1 MADERRSSGW
11 IRWLAIALLVGPLA
25 VVGWWL
31 SQPPAPV
38 KSAADFGELDVL
50 CTGRVD
56 ASGMVV
62 SLEPSQAGR
71 VVKLLAQENKPM
83 EKGQEILRL
92 DDSTAKFRL
101 LQATALVNGA
111 KVDLLSAEKDAER
124 FPKQLEARKAMAG
137 AAKAR
142 VDQAKKL
149 VEQRKAQQQV
159 TPLTKIEQE
168 GLEAQV
174 RELESLELADRLQL
188 EDIEKNLN
196 PQWRV
201 DAAKARLDAADAD
214 RQLAQKSV
222 DECVMKA
229 PSAGRILRLQTS
241 EGALLMPGGYPPS
254 IVFVPAG
261 PLVVRAELDQ
271 EFIGRVKEGMS
282 VEVQDDGRAD
292 GPVYPG
298 VIKSMSRW
306 VAQRRTLILDPG
318 EINDVRTVECL
329 VELKSNIDDL
339 YIGQRMRV
347 RIKSK

>member
-1 MADERRSSGW
+1 MAEERRTPAW
-11 IRWLAIALLVGPLA
+11 TRWLLLAALLGPIA
-25 VVGWWL
+25 GVGWYL
-31 SQPPAPV
+31 SRPEPPTGAAP
-38 KSAADFGELDVL
+38 AGDLDVI

-62 SLEPSQAGR
+62 SLEPSMAGR
-71 VVKLLAQENKPM
+71 VMKVSARENKPL
-83 EKGQEILRL
+83 EKGDEILRL

-101 LQATALVNGA
+101 LQAIAAVDGA
-111 KVDLLSAEKDAER
+111 KVELASAEKDAER
-124 FPKQLEARKAMAG
+124 FPKQLEARRAMAE

-149 VEQRKAQQQV
+149 VEQRKAQEKV

-188 EDIEKNLN
+188 ADIEKNLN
-196 PQWRV
+196 PQWRI
-201 DAAKARLDAADAD
+201 DATRARLDAAQAD

-222 DECVMKA
+222 DECVLRA
-229 PSAGRILRLQTS
+229 PGPGRILRLQTS
-241 EGALLMPGGYPPS
+241 EGALLMPGNYPPA

-261 PLVVRAELDQ
+261 PLIVRAELDQ
-271 EFIGRVKEGMS
+271 EFIGRVREGMT
-282 VEVQDDGRAD
+282 VEVSDDGRAD
-292 GPVYPG
+292 GPMYPG
-298 VIKSMSRW
+298 KIRSISRW

-329 VELKSNIDDL
+329 VELNSGIDEL
-339 YIGQRMRV
+339 FIGQRMRV
-347 RIKSK
+347 RIKTK

>member
-11 IRWLAIALLVGPLA
+11 VRWLAIALLVGPLA
-25 VVGWWL
+25 IVGWWL
-31 SQPPAPV
+31 SRPPAPA
-38 KSAADFGELDVL
+38 KSTTAYDDLDVL

-56 ASGMVV
+56 SSGMVV

-71 VVKLLAQENKPM
+71 VLEIFIQENKPLD
-83 EKGQEILRL
+83 KGQKILRL
-92 DDSTAKFRL
+92 DDSTARFRL

-142 VDQAKKL
+142 VEQAKKL
-149 VEQRKAQQQV
+149 VEQRKAQEKI

-196 PQWRV
+196 PKWRV
-201 DAAKARLDAADAD
+201 DAAQARLDAADAD

-222 DECVMKA
+222 DECVMRA

-241 EGALLMPGGYPPS
+241 EGAILMPGGYPPA

-271 EFIGRVKEGMS
+271 EFIGRVREGMS
-282 VEVQDDGRAD
+282 VDVHDDGRAD
-292 GPVYPG
+292 GPSYPG
-298 VIKSMSRW
+298 KIKSMSRW

-318 EINDVRTVECL
+318 EINDVRTIECL
-329 VELKSNIDDL
+329 VELQTNIDEL

>member
-1 MADERRSSGW
+1 MADEGRTSGW
-11 IRWLAIALLVGPLA
+11 VRWLAIGLLVVPLA

-31 SQPPAPV
+31 SRPAAPNSLV
-38 KSAADFGELDVL
+38 TIDELDVL

-56 ASGMVV
+56 SSGMVV

-71 VVKLLAQENKPM
+71 VLKIYAQENKPLD
-83 EKGQEILRL
+83 KGQEILRL
-92 DDSTAKFRL
+92 DDSTAKARL
-101 LQATALVNGA
+101 LQATAGVDGA
-111 KVDLLSAEKDAER
+111 KVDLASAEKEAQR
-124 FPKQLEARKAMAG
+124 FPEQLEARRALGA

-149 VEQRKAQQQV
+149 VEQRKAQQQI

-188 EDIEKNLN
+188 ADIEKNLN
-196 PQWRV
+196 PQWRI
-201 DAAKARLDAADAD
+201 DAAKARLDAAKAD
-214 RQLAQKSV
+214 QQLAQKSV
-222 DECVMKA
+222 EDCVMRA

-241 EGALLMPGGYPPS
+241 EGALLMPGGYPAA

-271 EFIGRVKEGMS
+271 EFIGRVREGMT
-282 VEVQDDGRAD
+282 VEVRDDGRAN
-292 GPVYPG
+292 GPMYPG
-298 VIKSMSRW
+298 RIKSMSRW
-306 VAQRRTLILDPG
+306 VAQRRTMILDPG

-329 VELKSNIDDL
+329 VELQSSIDEL
-339 YIGQRMRV
+339 FIGQRMRV